1 MKIDKVKEKFRGF
14 MEDSDYPE
22 TTTKGYLVDVDQFCA
37 YFTENKFV
45 EIKDVDLKDVQAYIE
60 ELHASNYAPR
70 SIARKINALKV
81 LFSYLENKKVINEDF
96 VKDIKHPKLVDALP
110 RVLDDKELSR
120 LRAVVAED
128 GKYSA
133 ILETLLQTGMKIGEL
148 AKLKMND
155 IELVAGPKFGEVRV
169 VEKNDVRKIPINNA
183 MEAVIENYI
192 ASRPSNA
199 SDFVFVTRNGK
210 KIPERNIRR
219 KLQEYFKKAGIT
231 NVMVNDLRNTFVAQ
245 QLLKGMSIGRVAY
258 LVGYKNLSSMNKFAK
273 ILKGQIHPE
282 DEDTIEEV

>member
-1 MKIDKVKEKFRGF
+1 MKIEKLKEKF
-14 MEDSDYPE
+14 SDYMNDSEYPE
-22 TTTKGYLVDVDQFCA
+22 STVKGYLVDVDQFVD
-37 YFTENKFV
+37 YLKLKGFKLVKEV
-45 EIKDVDLKDVQAYIE
+45 ELSDVQNYIE

-81 LFSYLENKKVINEDF
+81 LFSYLENKKVIAEDF

-120 LRAVVAED
+120 LREAVAED
-128 GKYSA
+128 EKYSA

-148 AKLKMND
+148 AKLKMED
-155 IELVAGPKFGEVRV
+155 VELVAGPKFGEVRV
-169 VEKNDVRKIPINNA
+169 VEKEGERVIPINNA

-192 ASRPSNA
+192 ESRPNNS

-231 NVMVNDLRNTFVAQ
+231 NVMVNDLRNTFVAH
-245 QLLKGMSIGRVAY
+245 QLMKGMSIGRVAY
-258 LVGYKNLSSMNKFAK
+258 LVGYKNLSSMNKFVK
-273 ILKGQIHPE
+273 ILEGKIHPE
-282 DEDTIEEV
+282 DEWTIEEV